1 MNKGII
7 SNCKNKY
14 IYTDIDGTLAE
25 YRFNNHLSA
34 KDVTANGQTIE
45 EINNH
50 IFLYSRPLKTVID
63 TLRKVEKRGI
73 WICGAIISPIELQDK
88 DIWLR
93 KNCSGI
99 DFNGKFWF
107 VSEEYWDMFLD
118 HFNCN
123 KGDMHIFTQYGFII
137 KGSKKSMWDWIVNH
151 NLHQLEDCVFLD
163 DVLSYLKYAE
173 ERGVTAYHISSFLE

>member
-34 KDVTANGQTIE
+34 KDGTANGQTIE

-118 HFNCN
+118 YFNCN